1 MADNQQINI
10 LIKKISER
18 MGTPESEIKSA
29 VSNSSYSKLLE
40 KLPSD
45 KARQMEEIL
54 SDEDKAKEFLNT
66 PQAKAI
72 TEARRCPWA
81 TRRRPSSNGAQ
92 TSNEL
97 WRVPRASGSCA
108 LSGAPSTSKKNSR
121 VSTTRPSLT
130 TATPS
135 CQGSFAPPFS

>member
-72 TEARRCPWA
+72 IKR
-81 TRRRPSSNGAQ
+81 SMG
-92 TSNEL
+92 
-97 WRVPRASGSCA
+97 
-108 LSGAPSTSKKNSR
+108 
-121 VSTTRPSLT
+121 
-130 TATPS
+130 
-135 CQGSFAPPFS
+135 

>member
-29 VSNSSYSKLLE
+29 VISNSSYSKLLE

-72 TEARRCPWA
+72 IKRIM
-81 TRRRPSSNGAQ
+81 G
-92 TSNEL
+92 
-97 WRVPRASGSCA
+97 
-108 LSGAPSTSKKNSR
+108 
-121 VSTTRPSLT
+121 
-130 TATPS
+130 
-135 CQGSFAPPFS
+135 